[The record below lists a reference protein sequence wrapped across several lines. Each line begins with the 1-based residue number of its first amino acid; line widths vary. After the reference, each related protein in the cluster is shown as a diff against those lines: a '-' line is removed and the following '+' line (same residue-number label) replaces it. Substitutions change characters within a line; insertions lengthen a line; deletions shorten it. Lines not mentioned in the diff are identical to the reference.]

1 MVKEVPPTFA
11 TRSCLVSLSI
21 RAVGPTP
28 SLDEHVCLDALARV
42 LPPTTVTAVVAAEGV
57 REQRRRKLPASL
69 VVVFCIAMNLYASEA
84 LSHVFTRLLR
94 GLRWLWP
101 DPTALRVSKAGL
113 CQARY
118 RLGARPL
125 AALFHQVCH
134 PLAQPTTP
142 GAFAFGLRLM
152 AIDAEV
158 LDLPDTPANDRVYGR
173 AITARGASAWPQAQ
187 LVGLCECGTHAIVDA
202 GLWPYRADLHRAAR
216 RLLRSVT
223 PGMLLSWDQ
232 GLHSFALIA
241 ATRQRRAH
249 VLSRLPPGARP
260 EVVATLG
267 DGTQL
272 VRIRPRDARAR
283 RWGDQV
289 LVRLLRYTLDDPNRP
304 GHQVEHRLVTSLI
317 NPVRFPAEELILA
330 YHARWE
336 YELTIDE
343 LETHQRPRLPLRSQ
357 KPVGVV
363 QEVYGLLLAHYLV
376 RAVMVEA
383 AATRDLAPTRV
394 SFLSALRLI
403 REFLPDFQRTAPVD
417 HPVLYQALLADIA
430 AATLPPRANRI
441 NPRVVKRKMSSFPV
455 KRASHR
461 HWPQPTKSF
470 RDAIVLLK

>member
-1 MVKEVPPTFA
+1 
-11 TRSCLVSLSI
+11 LSI
-21 RAVGPTP
+21 RTIDPTA
-28 SLDEHVCLDALARV
+28 SLAEHVCLDALARIIP
-42 LPPTTVTAVVAAEGV
+42 PPTIAAVVDAQGV
-57 REQRRRKLPASL
+57 RERRRRKLPASL
-69 VVVFCIAMNLYASEA
+69 VVLICIAMNLYASDA
-84 LSHVFTRLLR
+84 LSQVVYRLLH

-101 DPTALRVSKAGL
+101 APAGLRMSKGAL

-152 AIDAEV
+152 A
-158 LDLPDTPANDRVYGR
+158 LDDELVALADTPANERVYGR
-173 AITARGASAWPQAQ
+173 ASSDRGRSAWPQAHLLG
-187 LVGLCECGTHAIVDA
+187 LVECGTHAIVDA

-216 RLLRSVT
+216 RLLRSVSR
-223 PGMLLSWDQ
+223 GMLLSWDQ

-260 EVVATLG
+260 EVVAALD

-272 VRIRPRDARAR
+272 VRLRPRDARGR
-283 RWGDQV
+283 RWGSQV
-289 LVRLLRYTLDDPNRP
+289 LVRLIRYTLDDPHRP
-304 GHQVEHRLVTSLI
+304 GHRVEHRLLTSLI
-317 NPVRFPAEELILA
+317 NPRRFGAEALILA

-376 RAVMVEA
+376 RAVMAEA
-383 AATRDLAPTRV
+383 AATRELAPTRL
-394 SFLSALRLI
+394 SFVRALCII
-403 REFLPDFQRTAPVD
+403 RETLPDLQRTAVAD
-417 HPVLYQALLADIA
+417 HPLIYQGLLADLA
-430 AATLPPRANRI
+430 AATLPPRANRL
-441 NPRVVKRKMSSFPV
+441 NPRVVKQKMSSFPV
-455 KRASHR
+455 KQPHHR
-461 HWPQPTKSF
+461 RRPQPTKSF
-470 RDAIVLLK
+470 RAAIVLLK